1 MTQQE
6 IYPLQVQHRLVPRI
20 WGGQQLQAWLGT
32 PADQQ
37 LAPDE
42 RIGEGWLVYD
52 ENVVLNGRFAGQ
64 TLAAVTQQLGEQL
77 VGSRAIERY
86 GVDFPLLVKFLD
98 VDQSISIQVHP
109 DDVYAHEREAHT
121 GFHGK
126 TEAWY
131 ILDTRP
137 GATIIHGLLEPTNP
151 SHFADAV
158 ANEACETLLR
168 FVSIRKDD
176 TILVPAG
183 TIHAINAGVL
193 LYEIQQKSDLTYRV
207 YDYGRRDAKT
217 GQPRELHLKQALDV
231 IDFSGAPFI
240 PQQPYPIEPDGSR
253 VRLTTCAFF
262 TLERWSLSAERT
274 VSWTT
279 NPASLEILTVIEG
292 SATLAAADQQLVLE
306 RGGSVVLP
314 AALGACALTATAAT
328 RILRV
333 FIPC

>member
-1 MTQQE
+1 MTEQE
-6 IYPLQVQHRLVPRI
+6 IYPLQLQHRLVPRM
-20 WGGQQLQAWLGT
+20 WGGQQLQAWQGV
-32 PADQQ
+32 PADQE

-42 RIGEGWLVYD
+42 RIGESWLVYD
-52 ENVVLNGRFAGQ
+52 DNVVLNGRFAGQ
-64 TLAAVTQQLGEQL
+64 TLATVTQQLGERL
-77 VGSRAIERY
+77 VGSRAVERY
-86 GVDFPLLVKFLD
+86 GIDFPLLIKFLD
-98 VDQSISIQVHP
+98 VDQNISIQVHP

-137 GATIIHGLLEPTNP
+137 GATIIHGLLEQTSPT
-151 SHFADAV
+151 HFADAV
-158 ANEACETLLR
+158 ANESCETMLR

-193 LYEIQQKSDLTYRV
+193 LYEVQQKSDLTYRV
-207 YDYGRRDAKT
+207 YDYGRHDHKT
-217 GQPRELHLKQALDV
+217 GKPRELHLEKALDV
-231 IDFSGAPFI
+231 IDFSGAPFM

-262 TLERWSLSAERT
+262 TLERWSLPARRT
-274 VSWTT
+274 VNWNT

-292 SATLAAADQQLVLE
+292 TATLTGTGHELALAH
-306 RGGSVVLP
+306 GTSVVLP
-314 AALGACALTATAAT
+314 AALGACTLTGTAAT
-328 RILRV
+328 RLLRV
-333 FIPC
+333 FIPG